1 MILDFMQS
9 VALMIAGSVAVRA
22 LMRRLRLSPRQTQV
36 VFGVLF
42 GLLAVIAM
50 LRPALAASG
59 VLVDSRSVAIAVAG
73 LFGGPLAAA
82 LAAAIAA
89 LARIALGGT
98 GVLAGIAIAVSV
110 ALMSGTYHRLRD
122 RRPTLYALPSL
133 AAFSVAIH
141 AVVLA
146 IVVVASGRPDL
157 TLSADIAL
165 PMLLLVPAGLVLVAW
180 IMLDYEQQDEAE
192 RLLSVRENRFRT
204 LFEGVHAPMLLIDP
218 DSGRIIDAN
227 PAAVAFYGWTADA
240 LRTMTID
247 QINTLTP
254 EQIKIEMRQAAEADR
269 NHFEFEHRL
278 ADGSVRYVD
287 VYSGAV
293 SVDGRQ
299 LLYSFVIDSTLR
311 RKAEEE
317 LLEREWLMRT
327 VFEATQDG
335 FCLLGTDG
343 TIQMVNR
350 AYTEMSGFDRESLL
364 SMRYT
369 SLCAPS
375 SRGVAGE
382 ALKSLSGDQA
392 VLFESAQQRRD
403 GSVFDVEVSAAAL
416 PDDAGIVCF
425 IRDITTRKQ
434 HAAELEEYRDHLES
448 LVELRTAR
456 LRETIRELRIAN
468 ETTNR
473 FLMNVSHELRTPL
486 NSILGFSDVLL
497 AGISGPINGEQHR
510 QLATVRSAGEHL
522 LSLINDILDVER
534 IASGDTTVAIEPVD
548 VAALIRQLLDDFSS
562 ETEPKRITLKAALT
576 PDESVIIDSDP
587 LRLKQ
592 ILTNLVGN
600 AIKFTDRG
608 QVTISLDAE
617 SADRINVAV
626 ADTGPGIPGAELDR
640 VFEPF
645 VQVHCPD
652 GGKPRGTGLGLT
664 ISQDLAQL
672 LGGDISL
679 TSRVG
684 VGSTFTV
691 RLPRCNPSCDTDRS
705 RS

>member
-1 MILDFMQS
+1 MVLDFMQS

-42 GLLAVIAM
+42 GVLAVIAM

-59 VLVDSRSVAIAVAG
+59 VLVDSRSMAIAIAG

-82 LAAAIAA
+82 IAAAIAA
-89 LARIALGGT
+89 LARIALAGT

-110 ALMSGTYHRLRD
+110 ALMSGTYHHLRN
-122 RRPTLYALPSL
+122 RRPSLYTLPSL

-141 AVVLA
+141 AVVLT
-146 IVVVASGRPDL
+146 IIIVASGRPDL
-157 TLSADIAL
+157 TLAADIAL
-165 PMLLLVPAGLVLVAW
+165 PMLLVPAGLVLVAW
-180 IMLDYEQQDEAE
+180 LMLDYEQQDEAE
-192 RLLSVRENRFRT
+192 RLLSGRESRFRM
-204 LFEGVHAPMLLIDP
+204 LFEGVRAPMLLIDP
-218 DSGRIIDAN
+218 DSGRIMDAN
-227 PAAVAFYGWTADA
+227 PAAVDYYGWTADA
-240 LRTMTID
+240 LRTMTIG

-254 EQIKIEMRQAAEADR
+254 EQIKTEMRKAVEADK

-287 VYSGAV
+287 VYSGIV
-293 SVDGRQ
+293 SIDDKQ

-327 VFEATQDG
+327 AFEATRDG

-343 TIQMVNR
+343 TIQMVNK
-350 AYTEMSGFDRESLL
+350 AYAEMSGFDKRSLL

-369 SLCAPS
+369 RLCAPS

-382 ALKSLSGDQA
+382 ALKSLSGNQA
-392 VLFESAQQRRD
+392 VLFESTQQRRD

-416 PDDAGIVCF
+416 PDGAGIVCF

-434 HAAELEEYRDHLES
+434 HAAELEEYRDHLEG

-456 LRETIRELRIAN
+456 LRETIRELRVAN

-497 AGISGPINGEQHR
+497 AGIPGPINSEQHR

-534 IASGDTTVAIEPVD
+534 IASGDTTVTIEPVD

-562 ETEPKRITLKAALT
+562 ETESKRIALKALT
-576 PDESVIIDSDP
+576 PDQSVIIDSDP
-587 LRLKQ
+587 LRLRQ

-617 SADRINVAV
+617 NAGRIIIAI
-626 ADTGPGIPGAELDR
+626 ADTGPGIPDAELDS

-652 GGKPRGTGLGLT
+652 GSKPRGTGLGLT
-664 ISQDLAQL
+664 ISQDLAKL
-672 LGGDISL
+672 LGGDISV

-684 VGSTFTV
+684 AGSTFTV
-691 RLPRCNPSCDTDRS
+691 VLPRSSPACDM
-705 RS
+705 